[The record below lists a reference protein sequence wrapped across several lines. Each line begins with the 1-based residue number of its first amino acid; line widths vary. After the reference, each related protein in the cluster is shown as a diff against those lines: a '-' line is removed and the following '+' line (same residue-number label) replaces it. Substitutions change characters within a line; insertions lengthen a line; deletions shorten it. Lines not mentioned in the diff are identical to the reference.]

1 MSYINVL
8 YYMLVYNRTDS
19 IIQQVLR
26 EEFSDCTVL
35 TVAHRLDTVIDSD
48 KIMVPILYTVMFL
61 I

>member
-1 MSYINVL
+1 MI
-8 YYMLVYNRTDS
+8 VYNRTDS

-48 KIMVPILYTVMFL
+48 KIMVLIYTL
-61 I
+61 LCY

>member
-1 MSYINVL
+1 MI
-8 YYMLVYNRTDS
+8 VYNRTDS

-48 KIMVPILYTVMFL
+48 KIMVPILYTVMLL

>member
-1 MSYINVL
+1 MII
-8 YYMLVYNRTDS
+8 YNRTDS

-48 KIMVPILYTVMFL
+48 KIMVPMYTL
-61 I
+61 LCY